1 MDNMALLMI
10 TEMLASSRRARS
22 RSNRLESTL
31 LAEESQVVQ
40 KPETIEFWK
49 NKTMTA
55 FAFVQKENMI
65 AGKVLD
71 FAMQQLEL
79 LVELSEEHFT

>member
-10 TEMLASSRRARS
+10 TEMLASFGRARS
-22 RSNRLESTL
+22 RNRPESTL
-31 LAEESQVVQ
+31 SAEEPQFVQ